1 MTWLSTKKAAELLG
15 YEESSIR
22 KKAEKE
28 EWKIRKIPGI
38 GRGGVVMEILL
49 ESLPEE
55 AQKAYYNQRG
65 IDFQPVDNNGYSSKK
80 QKAVADE
87 KDLAVVEH
95 AAFEKQM
102 LKQGY
107 KKGEIMTMFIDEWD
121 KKHPN
126 CTIEYAAKFYRW
138 RTTKRKKGSNIDRR
152 GGYNRGTTC
161 IPTCYADYFLD
172 LYLRESRP
180 SIDACVRYTRAEAER
195 RGEPNL
201 LPKSS
206 KPFRNLVKNI
216 SDPTKILKREGK
228 RAFNDKCL
236 PSAERN
242 LNSMFPNDVWVADH
256 HLWDVFIRV
265 PDNHGGWK
273 KVRPWGSY
281 WMDVR
286 TRKMVS
292 WVIRTD
298 SPNADVVLYG
308 FSIGVKKY
316 GIPQKVYMDNGK
328 DYRAGDLF
336 NEKKS
341 KADRTAGNNIA
352 AKLQIEVL
360 YAQPYHGQSKSIE
373 RAFRTF
379 EGQFGVFFDSYA
391 GKDAK
396 ERPESLK
403 DLDIE
408 KYPTLEEF
416 IVQHNQYCEIY
427 NNLPHSGDGMDGM
440 TPNQV
445 YNQLPYTKK
454 TASSDFLR
462 QCLMRTKKPH
472 KIGKN
477 GITFNKC
484 KYKSEELFPFYGKE
498 VIVRYDPKDK
508 DIIYIYDKEE
518 NYIAKAYR
526 EKKASFTDMSKQD
539 YERLNHE
546 KKQMKEF
553 ALNSHV
559 LENPIDA
566 KESINSYLEN
576 LRNSVDPVAYE
587 EPAVIEPIRNEK
599 IEQNAVRASMSSME
613 RNRADIIKQD
623 EERRKAQTDTF
634 KKHSDIFRRK
644 MLDREKETRKE
655 FIG

>member
-1 MTWLSTKKAAELLG
+1 MTWLSTKEVAKILAFSERA
-15 YEESSIR
+15 IR

-28 EWKIRKIPGI
+28 GWKIRKIPGK

-55 AQKAYYNQRG
+55 AQEAYYNETG
-65 IDFQPVDNNGYSSKK
+65 IDFQPVDNNCYSSKK
-80 QKAVADE
+80 QKEEEDE
-87 KDLAVVEH
+87 KDLAVAEH
-95 AAFEKQM
+95 TVFEKQM
-102 LKQGY
+102 LKHGY
-107 KKGEIMTMFIDEWD
+107 KKGEIKTMFIDKWD
-121 KKHPN
+121 KNHPN
-126 CTIEYAAKFYRW
+126 CPIGYPQKLYRW
-138 RTTKRKKGSNIDRR
+138 QEAKRKYGSNLDRR
-152 GGYNRGTTC
+152 GGHNRGTTC
-161 IPTCYADYFLD
+161 IPEYYVNYFLN

-180 SIDACVRYTRAEAER
+180 SIEACVRYTRAEAGR
-195 RGEPNL
+195 MGESHL
-201 LPKSS
+201 LSKSS

-216 SDPTKILKREGK
+216 PEPTKILKREGE
-228 RAFNDKCL
+228 RTFNDKCL
-236 PSAERN
+236 PSAERDHT
-242 LNSMFPNDVWVADH
+242 SISPNDQWVADH
-256 HLWDVFIRV
+256 HLWDVFIRIS
-265 PDNHGGWK
+265 DNQGGWK
-273 KVRPWGSY
+273 KIRPWGSY

-292 WVIRTD
+292 CVIRTD

-308 FSIGVKKY
+308 FGIGVKKY

-336 NEKKS
+336 NKKKS
-341 KADRTAGNNIA
+341 EAQTEAGNNIA
-352 AKLQIEVL
+352 AKLQIEVT
-360 YAQPYHGQSKSIE
+360 YTETYHGQSKSIE
-373 RAFRTF
+373 RVFRTL
-379 EGQFGVFFDSYA
+379 EEQFGKFFLSYA

-440 TPNQV
+440 TPDQA
-445 YNQLPYTKK
+445 YNQLSYTKR
-454 TASSDFLR
+454 TASGNFLQ
-462 QCLMRTKKPH
+462 QCLMRTKRHH

-484 KYKSEELFPFYGKE
+484 KYKSEELLPFYGKE
-498 VIVRYDPKDK
+498 VIVRYDPQDK
-508 DIIYIYDKEE
+508 DTIYVYDKEE

-526 EKKASFTDMSKQD
+526 EKKTSYTGMSKQD

-546 KKQMKEF
+546 KKQMTEF
-553 ALNSHV
+553 ALNGYVSEH
-559 LENPIDA
+559 PIDT
-566 KESINSYLEN
+566 KESINNYLEN
-576 LRNSVDPVAYE
+576 MRNSIDLAGYE
-587 EPAVIEPIRNEK
+587 EPTVIEPVRNKK
-599 IEQNAVRASMSSME
+599 IEQNVVQASLSSME
-613 RNRADIIKQD
+613 RNRADIIRQD

-655 FIG
+655 SIG